1 MVWDG
6 RHPENQLNQKR
17 MDHTPVTSSSV
28 RSIGYDPQTKTLEVA
43 YHGSGQV
50 HAYHGVPFETH
61 TRLMLAK
68 SKGTFIHRNI
78 VPHYRSGRVG

>member
-1 MVWDG
+1 
-6 RHPENQLNQKR
+6 

-28 RSIGYDPQTKTLEVA
+28 RSIGYDPQTKTMEVA

-68 SKGTFIHRNI
+68 SKGTYVTRNI
-78 VPHYRSGRVG
+78 VPHYRSGRVR